1 MTQMVFLLGALI
13 LAVAFGRNSV
23 GNVFG
28 SAIGTGMLPLRLC
41 AFLMGIF
48 IALGAFVGIGEVSES
63 VSRYVAFT
71 NPISVFYFSV
81 LLALLIFIFTYLGLP
96 LSVAQMGMGGLAG
109 WHLATNGQMHLSQI
123 LILVQAWIFSPLFS
137 AFIAFVI
144 FKIFRYLLKK
154 HPVSLLNK
162 ELWIRFHMV
171 WIGCLM
177 AYTIGAN
184 NLSVII
190 QPFTMALTLP
200 DFMIKGI
207 ICLFVGI
214 GCLLVS
220 RRVIKTISA
229 DLFPLNSVEALMM
242 TLSAGLTLLLFSFG
256 FSYLPAIP
264 ISSGAALIGAIVGI
278 SLAKG
283 GYGLKVRPLIWV
295 ASSWMW
301 VPFLSGLTCFAFV
314 SMIQKWGVL

>member
-1 MTQMVFLLGALI
+1 MLQRQKSNNNQPKLYLVGTPIGNFDDMTFRAILTLKEVDLIYCEDTRITSKLLSHFDIHTPLKAYNVMTENDLTEGLI
-13 LAVAFGRNSV
+13 NQIKNGKNVAVVTDA
-23 GNVFG
+23 
-28 SAIGTGMLPLRLC
+28 
-41 AFLMGIF
+41 
-48 IALGAFVGIGEVSES
+48 
-63 VSRYVAFT
+63 
-71 NPISVFYFSV
+71 
-81 LLALLIFIFTYLGLP
+81 GLP
-96 LSVAQMGMGGLAG
+96 GISD
-109 WHLATNGQMHLSQI
+109 
-123 LILVQAWIFSPLFS
+123 
-137 AFIAFVI
+137 
-144 FKIFRYLLKK
+144 
-154 HPVSLLNK
+154 PVSLLNK